1 MKKIV
6 SFLSLLVLSAQLT
19 FAAVKPGETAP
30 NFILTDISGKT
41 HSLADFK
48 GKTVVLEWVNYGCP
62 FVRKQYDS
70 HNMQNLQKEY
80 TSKGVTWLSI
90 CSSAPGQQGNMSDA
104 EWKKA
109 IAEKGADPTA
119 VLIDADG
126 KVGHL
131 YGAKTTP
138 DMWIINPEGKVIY
151 TGAIDSIPS
160 TDVSDVP
167 KATNYVKA
175 ALDASMDG
183 KPVATAE
190 TRSYGCSVKYE

>member
-90 CSSAPGQQGNMSDA
+90 CSSAPGQQGNMTDA